1 MRPEIEEK
9 QSTFR
14 GVRLVTVC
22 QMLNAS
28 PATIWRWVKTNPG
41 FPKPIK
47 LSPSVTAWDEAE
59 LLAWIRDRKG
69 QRQPQQPALLNG
81 DGK

>member
-1 MRPEIEEK
+1 MTNTESEQRT
-9 QSTFR
+9 TFR

-41 FPKPIK
+41 FPQPIK
-47 LSPSVTAWDEAE
+47 LSAAVTAWDEAE
-59 LLAWIRDRKG
+59 LLEWLDAKKANRKT
-69 QRQPQQPALLNG
+69 RNDTAREG
-81 DGK
+81 DFA